1 MNAPPGEPDP
11 TPGPAGGSA
20 SAAEDRR
27 ITYRQER
34 LRAVFSGIL
43 ESMGTTFLLLIANRY
58 FHASGTEK
66 AMLVAG
72 QSFGLLVSPVA
83 VSVVRKLGWRPSVA
97 AGRLH
102 ALAALLLLL
111 PAVWPQ
117 PWLFTLCYPLGMML
131 AASSIP
137 LFTQMYQDNYPA
149 HERGRLFTGTAVIR
163 IATAALFAWLAG
175 RFLGADMG
183 RVPIVLGIFAGSM
196 AISAWCLARC
206 PSRPLHGRAESG
218 HPLHSLRY
226 VGSDRV
232 FRWTLISWML
242 MGFGNLVTLP
252 LRVEYLANPRYGII
266 LDPAQI
272 ALYTGVIPNLAR
284 LVMSRV
290 WGHLF
295 DRVNFFLLRIVLNV
309 GFILGILAFFTG
321 GSTAG
326 LIIGGVCFGIAWAG
340 GDVAW
345 SLWVTKVAPA
355 EKVAEYMSVHTF
367 FTGIRGIA
375 APFVAFAAIE
385 RFTVGQI
392 GVAGSL
398 LIAAASLLLIP
409 EVRTFRPRRP
419 GQPLVPGDGN

>member
-1 MNAPPGEPDP
+1 V
-11 TPGPAGGSA
+11 
-20 SAAEDRR
+20 SAAAAPHADPVAHA
-27 ITYRQER
+27 
-34 LRAVFSGIL
+34 RAVTFRNERFRAVASGVL

-58 FHASGTEK
+58 FHAGGTEK
-66 AMLVAG
+66 ALLVAG
-72 QSFGLLVSPVA
+72 QSFGLLLSPVA
-83 VSVVRKLGWRPSVA
+83 VSVVRRLGWIPSVA

-102 ALAALLLLL
+102 AAAALCLLL
-111 PAVWPQ
+111 PALFPSAL
-117 PWLFTLCYPLGMML
+117 LFTIAYPLGMML
-131 AASSIP
+131 AASTIP

-149 HERGRLFTGTAVIR
+149 HERGGLFTATAVIR
-163 IATAALFAWLAG
+163 IAVAALFSWAAG
-175 RFLGADMG
+175 RFLGADIG
-183 RVPIVLGIFAGSM
+183 RVPILLGIFAAAM
-196 AISAWCLARC
+196 ACSAWFLGRC
-206 PSRPLHGRAESG
+206 PSRPLHGRGESA
-218 HPLHSLRY
+218 HPLHALRY

-252 LRVEYLANPRYGII
+252 LRVEYLANPRYGIT

-290 WGHLF
+290 WGYLF

-326 LIIGGVCFGIAWAG
+326 LVIGGIFFGVAWAG

-345 SLWVTKVAPA
+345 SLWVTKIAPA

-375 APFVAFAAIE
+375 APFVAFAAVE

-392 GVAGSL
+392 GVAGTL
-398 LIAAASLLLIP
+398 LIVAASLLLLP
-409 EVRTFRPRRP
+409 EVRTFRPRRQ
-419 GQPLVPGDGN
+419 GQPLVPGDGVKPSD